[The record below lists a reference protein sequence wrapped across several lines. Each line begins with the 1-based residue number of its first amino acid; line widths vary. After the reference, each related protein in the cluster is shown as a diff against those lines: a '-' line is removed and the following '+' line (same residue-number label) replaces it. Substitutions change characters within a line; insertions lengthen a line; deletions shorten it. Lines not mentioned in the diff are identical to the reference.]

1 MDGPT
6 SQRDAQISSRVIEG
20 DTRVLIEFSPRVDFG
35 RVPTRLEVQ
44 DDGLRVLGAGDSVQ
58 LVAPGVSWTVLEDGP
73 HQRAV
78 ALVELPAGEPL
89 VCEMRVGVEGA
100 VPWRA
105 DEPER
110 RRATMEYWSGWAST
124 LRLPLVAPRMVLR
137 STLTLKALCY
147 QPTGRDPRGCHHEPA
162 GGDPRV
168 SELGLPVLLGCAT
181 TRSRPTRC

>member
-1 MDGPT
+1 MDGRT
-6 SQRDAQISSRVIEG
+6 SRRDAQTRACDRRGHAARSSSV
-20 DTRVLIEFSPRVDFG
+20 PRVDFG

-78 ALVELPAGEPL
+78 APVDLRAGEPL
-89 VCEMRVGVEGA
+89 VCEMQVGVEGA

-124 LRLPLVAPRMVLR
+124 LRLPR
-137 STLTLKALCY
+137 SRRGWSSQRADPQSPLLPADGRILAAATTSL
-147 QPTGRDPRGCHHEPA
+147 PEEIRGRGTGTTGTA
-162 GGDPRV
+162 
-168 SELGLPVLLGCAT
+168 GCAT
-181 TRSRPTRC
+181 LWSRSTRC